1 MLAGK
6 LAVRQTLESMALLET
21 MDAAM
26 VAAGEWLISLV
37 MAGRL
42 GGEAVVEEFMLASKI
57 IQVDVE
63 PGAKFGFLVGR

>member
-26 VAAGEWLISLV
+26 VAAGEWLVSLV
-37 MAGRL
+37 MADRL
-42 GGEAVVEEFMLASKI
+42 GGEAVVEEFMA
-57 IQVDVE
+57 
-63 PGAKFGFLVGR
+63 GRRR